1 MAKVRV
7 VAKTS
12 VSISSSKSISSS
24 ISISVIPQAVRSIVR
39 LSLSFPL
46 DYLVHNWCCCSSW
59 VARVA
64 RVAKSRVGEPSVVR
78 TGVAWASVGV
88 AGEAIAKAGIADEV
102 WVSLSTGRSSKED
115 CGLNIKIWG
124 SRYIVRQ
131 HVSVLTRTL
140 FILD

>member
-1 MAKVRV
+1 MSR
-7 VAKTS
+7 
-12 VSISSSKSISSS
+12 
-24 ISISVIPQAVRSIVR
+24 
-39 LSLSFPL
+39 
-46 DYLVHNWCCCSSW
+46 

-64 RVAKSRVGEPSVVR
+64 RVAKSRVGEPSVVH
-78 TGVAWASVGV
+78 TGVAWARISVRV

-102 WVSLSTGRSSKED
+102 WISLSTGRSSKED

-131 HVSVLTRTL
+131 HVSLLTRTL

>member
-1 MAKVRV
+1 MSR
-7 VAKTS
+7 
-12 VSISSSKSISSS
+12 
-24 ISISVIPQAVRSIVR
+24 
-39 LSLSFPL
+39 
-46 DYLVHNWCCCSSW
+46 

-64 RVAKSRVGEPSVVR
+64 RVAKSRVGEPGVVH
-78 TGVAWASVGV
+78 TGVAVASVRV

-124 SRYIVRQ
+124 SRYIGRQ
-131 HVSVLTRTL
+131 HVSVLTRIL

>member
-1 MAKVRV
+1 MSRV
-7 VAKTS
+7 AS
-12 VSISSSKSISSS
+12 
-24 ISISVIPQAVRSIVR
+24 
-39 LSLSFPL
+39 
-46 DYLVHNWCCCSSW
+46 
-59 VARVA
+59 VA
-64 RVAKSRVGEPSVVR
+64 RVAKSRVGEPSVVN
-78 TGVAWASVGV
+78 TGVAWARVRV